1 MVSRSRSKALLCRP
15 AEQMS
20 PTAKSPGST
29 ARKAP
34 AKRKATSQR
43 AAVEELRAAD
53 PVMAGLID
61 MCGVISSPPRKKA
74 DPQEHYGALLHA
86 VVNQQLSVK
95 AGAAIYGRLT
105 ERFGDHTPTP
115 EELLADDP
123 EELRLAVGLSRSK
136 VGFMRSLAE
145 HILSGELEL
154 DRLDSLSDEDVM
166 AELVAVKGIGEW
178 TAHMFLMSHLYRPDV
193 MAPGDL
199 GIKRAIER
207 AYGLE
212 DPDRETMERLA
223 ERWRPNRTLACR
235 YLWRSLNNEP
245 APRPTGHPGKK
256 SVRSSPNK

>member
-1 MVSRSRSKALLCRP
+1 
-15 AEQMS
+15 MS
-20 PTAKSPGST
+20 AAAKSADST
-29 ARKAP
+29 ARRTP
-34 AKRKATSQR
+34 TKRKATSQK
-43 AAVEELRAAD
+43 AAVEELRSTD
-53 PVMAGLID
+53 PIMAGLID

-154 DRLDSLSDEDVM
+154 DLLDSLSDEDVM

-178 TAHMFLMSHLYRPDV
+178 TAHMFLMSHLHRPDV

-199 GIKRAIER
+199 GIRRAIER
-207 AYGLE
+207 AYSLE
-212 DPDRETMERLA
+212 EPDRETIERLA
-223 ERWRPNRTLACR
+223 ERWRPHRTLACR

-245 APRPTGHPGKK
+245 AARPTGHPGKK
-256 SVRSSPNK
+256 SVGASAKK

>member
-1 MVSRSRSKALLCRP
+1 MARSQK
-15 AEQMS
+15 
-20 PTAKSPGST
+20 
-29 ARKAP
+29 
-34 AKRKATSQR
+34 

-61 MCGVISSPPRKKA
+61 MCGIISSPPRKKA
-74 DPQEHYGALLHA
+74 DPEEHYGALLHA

-105 ERFGDHTPTP
+105 ERFGGHTPKP

-154 DRLDSLSDEDVM
+154 DRLDSLSDEEVM
-166 AELVAVKGIGEW
+166 QELVAVKGIGEW
-178 TAHMFLMSHLYRPDV
+178 TAHMFLMSHLHRPDV

-199 GIKRAIER
+199 GIRRAIER
-207 AYGLE
+207 AYSLE
-212 DPDRETMERLA
+212 EPDRETIERLA
-223 ERWRPNRTLACR
+223 ERWRPHRTLACR

-245 APRPTGHPGKK
+245 AAPPTGRPGKA
-256 SVRSSPNK
+256 SVRRRKPALPQQP